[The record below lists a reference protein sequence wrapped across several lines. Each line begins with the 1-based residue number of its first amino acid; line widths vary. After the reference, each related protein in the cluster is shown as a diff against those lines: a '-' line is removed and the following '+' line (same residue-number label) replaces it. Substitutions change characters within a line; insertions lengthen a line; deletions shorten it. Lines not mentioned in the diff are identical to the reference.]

1 MLTSATLTIDGESV
15 ISNEEIVG
23 TKMGNKVKTRYAAAR
38 VLSRPY
44 CPHLVV
50 VLHVLGLPDGGQ
62 LAVPP
67 VPHAGVQLPVQ
78 RLEILQRTLDLPPS
92 ASRKIFG
99 TPLKIFTAYRRTCCR
114 SGGWPPAR

>member
-1 MLTSATLTIDGESV
+1 MTLL
-15 ISNEEIVG
+15 
-23 TKMGNKVKTRYAAAR
+23 AHCA
-38 VLSRPY
+38 
-44 CPHLVV
+44 HLVV

-78 RLEILQRTLDLPPS
+78 GLEILQRTLDLPPS
-92 ASRKIFG
+92 ASRKIFS
-99 TPLKIFTAYRRTCCR
+99 TPLKIFTSYRRTCCR